1 MKKRSLTLLVLGIV
15 LTTFCMVAVTSGPAM
30 AKKRP
35 YKVAGISAPEYRGT
49 KSLYSIKEKVEAGT
63 EGRVQFDI
71 FPANQLGDYTQVFE
85 EIRRGSIEMGLIF
98 LPSQFDVML
107 EVGSL
112 PFLASTGEGMKK
124 QLSPGSYVYEIID
137 KSLDHLGVK
146 LLRLYGDGFIGVG
159 TAKKPSNPTSPSAT
173 KDTLIRVAPL
183 AVYKE
188 TAEDMGFRTTNI
200 PYADTYSAIQ
210 TGVCDGWIGGSSQI
224 NYLSFRDVIKYY
236 TPYNCLFDQTAYLM
250 NKKLW
255 ESMSEADRK
264 VLLDAVNA
272 EADKSF
278 ADSMTEDLEFQAKL
292 REAGVEIVELTD
304 EDRAVLAEHIRGT
317 TWPKL
322 ADTYG
327 AETLKKIK
335 ETL

>member
-1 MKKRSLTLLVLGIV
+1 MQKRSFTLFLLGLFV
-15 LTTFCMVAVTSGPAM
+15 MAFCFGPLADSAM
-30 AKKRP
+30 AKAKTF
-35 YKVAGISAPEYRGT
+35 KVAGISAPEYRGS
-49 KSLYSIKEKVEAGT
+49 KSLYKIKEAVDAGT
-63 EGRVQFDI
+63 EGRIELDI

-107 EVGSL
+107 EIGSL

-124 QLSPGSYVYEIID
+124 QLSPGSYVYEIIEN
-137 KSLDHLGVK
+137 SLDKLGVK
-146 LLRLYGDGFIGVG
+146 LLRLYGDGFVGVG
-159 TAKKPSNPTSPSAT
+159 TAKKPANATDPSAD

-236 TPYNCLFDQTAYLM
+236 TPYNCLFDQTAYLI

-255 ESMSEADRK
+255 EGMSEADRK
-264 VLLDAVNA
+264 ILVDAVNV

-278 ADSMTEDLEFQAKL
+278 ADSMSEDLEFQKKL
-292 REAGVEIVELTD
+292 QESGVEIIELSD
-304 EDRAVLAEHIRGT
+304 ADRTALAEHIRST

-327 AETLKKIK
+327 AETIKKIQ
-335 ETL
+335 ESL